1 MKFLIDAQLPR
12 DIAWILKNKGFDAIH
27 TDDLPDKE
35 KTTDNQI
42 REISVKEN
50 RIVISKDSDFID
62 SYFVKRIPP
71 RLIIITTGN
80 IRNKELFLLFS
91 KNIDQIID
99 LLDSCNLIDSS
110 FGVEITHIKAPNGA

>member
-1 MKFLIDAQLPR
+1 MHNYPGILP
-12 DIAWILKNKGFDAIH
+12 GS
-27 TDDLPDKE
+27 
-35 KTTDNQI
+35 QI
-42 REISVKEN
+42 REISVNEN

-110 FGVEITHIKAPNGA
+110 FGVEINSY